1 MTSIINERYDCL
13 NKVQNDM
20 MIEIFKAIYED
31 YSELYENEEV
41 RDLLRESVDLV
52 KHTLKSID
60 QY

>member
-1 MTSIINERYDCL
+1 
-13 NKVQNDM
+13 M